1 MGSAEI
7 QGDLWGRKARDW
19 AELQEPHHLPLW
31 EVMLEKGYVGA
42 GTRILDAGCGGGG
55 ASILAAERG
64 AIVSGIDAAAPLVE
78 IARGRVP
85 NGDFRVGDI
94 QDLPFEDQVFDVV
107 LAANS
112 LQYSQD
118 RVATLREMKRVSA
131 DDGRV
136 IVGLFSAPDKVDW
149 SKVIEAVGSTLPSP
163 PNGRGPFELAQPNVL
178 EGLIQQAGM
187 GVLGIGEVECPF
199 DFPDFDTVWRVS
211 VSGGPTQ
218 AAIEAVGEE
227 RIELAVRDAMKPFQ
241 AADGSFHMMNMF
253 RYVVATL

>member
-7 QGDLWGRKARDW
+7 QGDLWGRRAQDW
-19 AELQEPHHLPLW
+19 AELQEPYHQPLW
-31 EVMLEKGYVGA
+31 EVMLEKGNVGT
-42 GTRILDAGCGGGG
+42 GTRFLDAGCGGGG
-55 ASILAAERG
+55 ASILAAQRG

-78 IARGRVP
+78 IARDRVP

-94 QDLPFEDQVFDVV
+94 QGLPFEDQVFDVV

-118 RVATLREMKRVSA
+118 RVATLREMKRVAA

-136 IVGLFSAPDKVDW
+136 VVGLFSTPDKVDW
-149 SKVIEAVGSTLPSP
+149 STVIEAVGSTLPSP
-163 PNGRGPFELAQPNVL
+163 PDGKGPFELSEPNIL

-187 GVLGIGEVECPF
+187 SVLGSGEVECPF
-199 DFPDFDTVWRVS
+199 DYPDFDTVWRVS
-211 VSGGPTQ
+211 VSAGPAQ
-218 AAIEAVGEE
+218 AAIDAVGEG
-227 RIELAVRDAMKPFQ
+227 RIEQAVRDAVEPFQ
-241 AADGSFHMMNMF
+241 AVDGSIHTMNVF